1 MYNVMK
7 KVFLALLSFVSVFV
21 YGNNDLWQL
30 RTTDAKAT
38 YVGAPVANGRI
49 GILPWREPFSVR
61 HVILNHVF
69 DADAKHGISKM
80 LRGINPFP
88 MIMLIDGVK
97 VGMNNI
103 SNWEQLIDM
112 KEATHNSSFQVG
124 NKAKV
129 VYNISALRNMPYSG
143 IVNVEIEALEDIHLS
158 VENNVDIPNE
168 YKNVSRNLLEMNI
181 NGMPLKIFR
190 VSALSQ
196 HRERKV
202 SASSAF
208 VYDPSKKVELGYQQN
223 ELTTTLKRGEKMN
236 FSLVGSIC
244 SDRDFLD
251 PHGESD
257 RQITFVVKEGVKR
270 TMDKHKKAWA
280 EMWKGDIIIEGDDEA
295 QRNVR
300 FAIYNLYSY
309 ARAGSGLSISPMGLS
324 SQGYNGHIFWD
335 TEIWMYPPMLFLN
348 QGIAKSMVDYRTD
361 RLEAALHRADNYGYK
376 GAMFPWESDDAG
388 QESCPI
394 PALTGA
400 FEHHITADIAIAAW
414 NYYCMSGDKEWLRKK
429 GYPLIKN
436 VADFWVSRVHKNDD
450 GSYSILNV
458 VCADEYAEGVDD
470 NAFTNGAAIKALRD
484 ACHAAVV
491 CGEKAPAIWK
501 EVADNIRIVKFEDGV
516 TREYAGYDG
525 RTIKQ
530 ADANLLAY
538 PLGLVTEPDA
548 VRKDLEYYL
557 PRINPKEPA
566 MSHSIFSVQYSR
578 LGDGEKAY
586 ELFKRSYEPHA
597 QPPFGVITETPVSQ
611 NPYFA
616 TGAGGLLQAVINGF
630 CGLEITDKGIKQV
643 KSALPK
649 HWKKVVVTGVGP
661 DGKTYMNMN
670 K

>member
-1 MYNVMK
+1 MKMK
-7 KVFLALLSFVSVFV
+7 KKLLVFLMSLVSVV
-21 YGNNDLWQL
+21 MYGNNDLWRL
-30 RTTDAKAT
+30 RTTDATGT

-69 DADAKHGISKM
+69 DADVKHGISKM

-88 MIMLIDGVK
+88 MSMFINGEK
-97 VGMNNI
+97 VEMGNI
-103 SNWEQLIDM
+103 SNWEQVIDM
-112 KEATHNSSFQVG
+112 KEATHNSSFQVAD
-124 NKAKV
+124 KAKV
-129 VYNISALRNMPYSG
+129 AYTVSALRNMPYSG
-143 IVNVEIEALEDIHLS
+143 IVNVEIEALDDLHLC
-158 VENNVDIPNE
+158 VENHTDVPDE
-168 YKNVSRNLLEMNI
+168 YKSVSANQLDMNI
-181 NGMPLKIFR
+181 NGMLLKIFR
-190 VSALSQ
+190 VSALSRY
-196 HRERKV
+196 RERKV

-208 VYDPSKKVELGYQQN
+208 VYNPAKKVSLGQQKN
-223 ELTTTLKRGEKMN
+223 ALTTTLKKGEKMS
-236 FSLVGSIC
+236 FALVGSIC
-244 SDRDFLD
+244 SDRDFVD

-257 RQITFVVKEGVKR
+257 RQITFAVKEGIERSMENHKR
-270 TMDKHKKAWA
+270 AWA

-309 ARAGSGLSISPMGLS
+309 CRAGSALSISPMGLS

-348 QGIAKSMVDYRTD
+348 QGIAKSMMDYRTD

-414 NYYCMSGDKEWLRKK
+414 NYYCMSHDKDWLKTK

-436 VADFWVSRVHKNDD
+436 VADFWVSRVRKNSD
-450 GSYSILNV
+450 GSYSIKNV

-484 ACHAAVV
+484 ACRAAAV
-491 CGEKAPAIWK
+491 CGEKAPAVWQ
-501 EVADNIRIVKFEDGV
+501 EVADNIRIVKFTDGV
-516 TREYAGYDG
+516 TREYEGYDG

-538 PLGLVTEPDA
+538 PLGLITDPVSI
-548 VRKDLEYYL
+548 RKDLEYYL

-566 MSHSIFSVQYSR
+566 MSHSIFSVQYAR

-630 CGLEITDKGIKQV
+630 CGLEITDNGIKQV
-643 KSALPK
+643 KAALPK
-649 HWKKVVVTGVGP
+649 HWKKVMVTGVGP
-661 DGKTYMNMN
+661 EGKTYMNVN